1 MLNTGGK
8 TSVKTVKPKD
18 NQIQTPLAKEQEPSA
33 ALGEEGKILAEIK
46 TSAEALDREALGE
59 VQKSVAEARQA
70 RPEPELPPDV
80 ADAGVISPQQAAEE
94 VVTGGATLE
103 LPISEDRYKEGLHR
117 RIAGRVTEKVVY
129 GASSLAAL
137 AMWVGRLIKMAHK
150 HTMRVIFRKE
160 DRT

>member
-1 MLNTGGK
+1 M
-8 TSVKTVKPKD
+8 VF
-18 NQIQTPLAKEQEPSA
+18 
-33 ALGEEGKILAEIK
+33 GEEGKILAEIK
-46 TSAEALDREALGE
+46 TSAEALDRQALGE
-59 VQKSVAEARQA
+59 IQKSVEEARQA
-70 RPEPELPPDV
+70 RPEPEIPPDV
-80 ADAGVISPQQAAEE
+80 ADAGVVSPQQAAEE

-150 HTMRVIFRKE
+150 HTMRIVFKIGGGR
-160 DRT
+160 